1 MLILFIK
8 IVNDSTLQFNV
19 ESLKLVG
26 GGGAPSVYSLI
37 SRKGNMTALRTY

>member
-26 GGGAPSVYSLI
+26 GGTPSVYSLI